1 MDNAMQGAVRG
12 AGPGVACVPGQGGRG
27 TGCIIA
33 LRTDPASGEESNMAD
48 HVPLPATALRKQCD
62 PACFTFETTE
72 SLADHA
78 GDLGQERAV
87 EAIRF
92 GLAMGHT
99 GYHVFVFGD
108 TGTGKHATTFRLLRE
123 RAASEPVPPD
133 LCYLHNFD
141 EPLKPKLLAVPA
153 GRGSALRACM
163 QTFIRDLGPALQAA
177 LDSEAHVDR
186 VEALQNAHKAREEA
200 ALRELGQAC
209 AAENISLLQTP
220 EGFVFAPTKG
230 EEAMSP
236 EVFEALP
243 EDERKA
249 IEARVGAWSDRLE
262 DLLNDFPGW
271 RKSVRESIERAEREV
286 LGPAVAHLLRGVRE
300 THEDLQDV
308 LAFIDAVERDV
319 LDSAIKGMMLEED
332 EEDGA
337 DPEENTR
344 YHRYQVKLLVDHS
357 ASQGAP
363 VVFEN
368 NPGYGN
374 LIGRIEHVVQQG
386 NQVSHFNL
394 IRAGALHRANGGYL
408 VLDAER
414 LLSQPY
420 AWEGLKRC
428 LRAGE
433 IRIEPPAEAQGWSG
447 ALTLEPEALPSA
459 LKVVLIGDREVY
471 YLLMEHDPDFAD
483 LFKVAAD
490 FDDDLPRTPETE
502 CEYARLMA
510 LLARGAKLLPFHR
523 EGVARLVEEASRLAD
538 DSGRLSLNTRSLS
551 DLMREA
557 DFHARG
563 KGLAAT
569 GRAEVEDA
577 LAARKRRA
585 DRYPTR
591 VLESILD
598 GTTLISTDGERAGQI
613 NGLVV
618 IELAGE
624 RFGHPVRITAT
635 VRMGEGDVVNI
646 ERETELGG
654 AIHSKGVLI
663 LSAFLAAR
671 YARHQPLS
679 LSASLVFEQSYAPV
693 EGDSASLAEL
703 CALLSALTQ
712 IPIQQRFA
720 ITGSVNQ
727 FGEVQVIGGV
737 NEKIEGFYDLCKA
750 RGLDGSHGVVIPAAS
765 MRHLMLRE
773 DVVQAA
779 ADGLFHI
786 HSVKTVDQAMSVLT
800 GVEAGEPDAKGVIPK
815 GTLNHKVATVL
826 AEMTAAR
833 NAHSDPEGSAGARQ
847 HRRRH
852 AV

>member
-1 MDNAMQGAVRG
+1 MAELSPLSA
-12 AGPGVACVPGQGGRG
+12 A
-27 TGCIIA
+27 A
-33 LRTDPASGEESNMAD
+33 LRT
-48 HVPLPATALRKQCD
+48 RCD
-62 PACFTFETTE
+62 PACFTFDTTA
-72 SLADHA
+72 SLPDHP
-78 GDLGQERAV
+78 GDLGQARAV

-99 GYHVFVFGD
+99 GYHVFVLGEP
-108 TGTGKHATTFRLLRE
+108 GSGKHATTFRLLRE
-123 RAASEPVPPD
+123 RAAAEPVPPD

-141 EPLKPKLLAVPA
+141 EALKPQLLTLPA
-153 GRGSALRACM
+153 GRGGALRACM
-163 QTFIRDLGPALQAA
+163 QTFIRELGPALESA
-177 LDSEAHVDR
+177 LGSDTHTER
-186 VEALQNAHKAREEA
+186 VEALQNAHKEREEG

-209 AAENISLLQTP
+209 AADNISLLQTP
-220 EGFVFAPTKG
+220 EGFVFAPTREG
-230 EEAMSP
+230 EVMSP
-236 EVFEALP
+236 DAFEALP
-243 EDERKA
+243 EAERKE
-249 IEARVGAWSDRLE
+249 IEGRVAGWSDKLE
-262 DLLNDFPGW
+262 DLLNEFPGW
-271 RKSVRESIERAEREV
+271 RKAVRESIERAEQEA
-286 LGPAVAHLLRGVRE
+286 LTPAVSHLLRGVRE
-300 THEDLQDV
+300 AHADLPEV
-308 LAFIDAVERDV
+308 LGFLDAVAHDV
-319 LDSAIKGMMLEED
+319 VDSAVNGTMLEEED
-332 EEDGA
+332 EDVAEA
-337 DPEENTR
+337 EESTR

-374 LIGRIEHVVQQG
+374 LIGRIEHVVQHG
-386 NQVSHFNL
+386 NQVTHFNL

-414 LLSQPY
+414 LLTQPY
-420 AWEGLKRC
+420 AWEGLKRS

-447 ALTLEPEALPSA
+447 TLTLEPEAVPSA
-459 LKVVLIGDREVY
+459 LKVVLIGDRDVY

-490 FDDDLPRTPETE
+490 FDDDLPRTADSE

-510 LLARGAKLLPFHR
+510 LLARSAKLLPIDR
-523 EGVARLVEEASRLAD
+523 SGVARLVEEGSRLAED
-538 DSGRLSLNTRSLS
+538 AGRLSLNTRALS

-557 DFHARG
+557 DHHARLR
-563 KGLAAT
+563 GLQAT
-569 GRAEVEDA
+569 GRAEVEAA
-577 LAARKRRA
+577 LAARARRCN
-585 DRYPTR
+585 RYPLR
-591 VLESILD
+591 VRESILD
-598 GTTLISTDGERAGQI
+598 GTTLITTSGERAGQI

-618 IELAGE
+618 VELAGE

-635 VRMGEGDVVNI
+635 VRMGEGDVVDI
-646 ERETELGG
+646 EREAELGG
-654 AIHSKGVLI
+654 AIHSKGVMI
-663 LSAFLAAR
+663 LTAFLAAR

-737 NEKIEGFYDLCKA
+737 NEKIEGFFDLCRE

-765 MRHLMLRE
+765 VRHLMLRE
-773 DVVQAA
+773 DVVEAA
-779 ADGLFHI
+779 AQGLFHI
-786 HSVKTVDQAMSVLT
+786 HAIRTVDEAMTVLT
-800 GVEAGEPDAKGVIPK
+800 GMPAGEPDAKGVIPK

-833 NAHSDPEGSAGARQ
+833 HAHADAEGSAGARQ

-852 AV
+852 GV

>member
-1 MDNAMQGAVRG
+1 
-12 AGPGVACVPGQGGRG
+12 
-27 TGCIIA
+27 
-33 LRTDPASGEESNMAD
+33 MAD
-48 HVPLPATALRKQCD
+48 LVPLPATALRKRCD
-62 PACFTFETTE
+62 PACFSFETTE
-72 SLADHA
+72 SLIDHA

-99 GYHVFVFGD
+99 GYHVFVLGD
-108 TGTGKHATTFRLLRE
+108 AGSGKHATTFRLLRE
-123 RAASEPVPPD
+123 RAAGEPVPPD

-141 EPLKPKLLAVPA
+141 EPLKPRLLTLPA
-153 GRGSALRACM
+153 GRGAALRTCM
-163 QTFIRDLGPALQAA
+163 QTFIRDLGPALGAA
-177 LDSEAHVDR
+177 LDSDAHVER
-186 VEALQNAHKAREEA
+186 VESLQSAHKAREEG

-209 AAENISLLQTP
+209 NAEGISLLQTP
-220 EGFVFAPTKG
+220 EGFVFAPTKDG
-230 EEAMSP
+230 EPLSP
-236 EVFEALP
+236 EAFEALP

-249 IEARVGAWSDRLE
+249 IEARIGEWSDRLE

-271 RKSVRESIERAEREV
+271 RKSVRESIDRAEREV
-286 LGPAVAHLLRGVRE
+286 LGPAVAHLLREVRE
-300 THEDLQDV
+300 AHEDLPAV
-308 LAFIDAVERDV
+308 LAFLDAVERDV
-319 LDSAIKGMMLEED
+319 IDSAVRGTMLD
-332 EEDGA
+332 EEDDEA
-337 DPEENTR
+337 PEPEENTR

-414 LLSQPY
+414 LLSQPF
-420 AWEGLKRC
+420 AWEGLKRS

-447 ALTLEPEALPSA
+447 ALTLEPEAVPSA

-471 YLLMEHDPDFAD
+471 YLLMEHDPEFAD

-490 FDDDLPRTPETE
+490 FNDDILRTPENE

-510 LLARGAKLLPFHR
+510 LLARGAKLLAVER
-523 EGVARLVEEASRLAD
+523 SGVARLVEEASRLAE
-538 DSGRLSLNTRSLS
+538 DSGRLSLNTRALS

-557 DFHARG
+557 DFHARQ

-569 GRAEVEDA
+569 TRAEVEDA
-577 LAARKRRA
+577 LAARARRA
-585 DRYPTR
+585 NRYPTR

-598 GTTLISTDGERAGQI
+598 GTTLISTTGERAGQI

-624 RFGHPVRITAT
+624 HFGHPVRITAT
-635 VRMGEGDVVNI
+635 VRMGEGDVVDI

-712 IPIQQRFA
+712 VPIQQRFA

-737 NEKIEGFYDLCKA
+737 NEKIEGFFDLCSA
-750 RGLDGSHGVVIPAAS
+750 RGLDGTQGVVIPAAS
-765 MRHLMLRE
+765 IRHLMLRE

-779 ADGLFHI
+779 AEGRFRI
-786 HSVKTVDQAMSVLT
+786 HAVKTVDEAMTVLT

-815 GTLNHKVATVL
+815 GTLNHKIATVL

-833 NAHSDPEGSAGARQ
+833 HAYSDAEGAAGARQ

-852 AV
+852 GV

>member
-1 MDNAMQGAVRG
+1 MAE
-12 AGPGVACVPGQGGRG
+12 PVALPAS
-27 TGCIIA
+27 A
-33 LRTDPASGEESNMAD
+33 LRTY
-48 HVPLPATALRKQCD
+48 CD
-62 PACFTFETTE
+62 PACFTFDTTE
-72 SLADHA
+72 SLDDPSGGHA
-78 GDLGQERAV
+78 GDLGQARAV

-92 GLAMGHT
+92 GLAMGHS
-99 GYHVFVFGD
+99 GYHVFVLGEP
-108 TGTGKHATTFRLLRE
+108 GSGKHATTFRLLRE
-123 RAASEPVPPD
+123 RAATEPVPPD

-141 EPLKPKLLAVPA
+141 EALKPRLLALPA
-153 GRGSALRACM
+153 GRGAALRSHM
-163 QTFIRDLGPALQAA
+163 QTFIRELGPALGAA
-177 LDSEAHVDR
+177 LDSEAHSER
-186 VEALQNAHKAREEA
+186 VEALQNAHKAREDG
-200 ALRELGQAC
+200 ALRELGEAC
-209 AAENISLLQTP
+209 GAESISLLQTP
-220 EGFVFAPTKG
+220 EGFVFAPTREG
-230 EEAMSP
+230 EVMSP
-236 EVFEALP
+236 EAFEALP
-243 EDERKA
+243 EEERKA
-249 IEARVGAWSDRLE
+249 IEARVTAWSEKLE

-271 RKSVRESIERAEREV
+271 RKAVRESIERAETEV
-286 LGPAVAHLLRGVRE
+286 LGPAVSHLLREVRE
-300 THEDLQDV
+300 AHADLPEV
-308 LAFIDAVERDV
+308 LAFLDAVHKDV
-319 LDSAIKGMMLEED
+319 LDSAIRGTMLDEMDEDATESEE
-332 EEDGA
+332 A
-337 DPEENTR
+337 AR
-344 YHRYQVKLLVDHS
+344 YQRYQVKLLVDHS

-386 NQVSHFNL
+386 NQVTHFNL

-414 LLSQPY
+414 LLTQPY

-447 ALTLEPEALPSA
+447 ALTLEPEAVPSA
-459 LKVVLIGDREVY
+459 LKVVLIGDRDIY
-471 YLLMEHDPDFAD
+471 YLLMDNDPEFAD

-490 FDDDLPRTPETE
+490 FDDDLPRTPDNE

-510 LLARGAKLLPFHR
+510 LLVRSAKLLPVDR
-523 EGVARLVEEASRLAD
+523 SGVARLVEEGARLAED
-538 DSGRLSLNTRSLS
+538 AGRLSLNTRALS

-557 DFHARG
+557 DHQARL

-569 GRAEVEDA
+569 GRAEVEAA
-577 LAARKRRA
+577 LEARARRCN
-585 DRYPTR
+585 RYPSR
-591 VLESILD
+591 VRESILD

-618 IELAGE
+618 VELAGE

-635 VRMGEGDVVNI
+635 VRMGEGDVVDI

-671 YARHQPLS
+671 YARHQPMS

-737 NEKIEGFYDLCKA
+737 NEKIEGFYDLCMA

-765 MRHLMLRE
+765 VRHLMLRE

-779 ADGLFHI
+779 AQGLFHI
-786 HSVKTVDQAMSVLT
+786 HAVKTVDEAMSVLT

-815 GTLNHKVATVL
+815 GTLNHKVAAVL

-833 NAHSDPEGSAGARQ
+833 HAHADADGAVGSRQ

-852 AV
+852 SV